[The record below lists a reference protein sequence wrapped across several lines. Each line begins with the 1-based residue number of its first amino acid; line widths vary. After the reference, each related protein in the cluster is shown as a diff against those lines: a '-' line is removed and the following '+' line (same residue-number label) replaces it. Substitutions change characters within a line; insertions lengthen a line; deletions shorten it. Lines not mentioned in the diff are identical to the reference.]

1 VVDDMSA
8 KVTLP
13 SRSLLQGMPYT
24 NAASTDLRSK
34 FEALKRAARIQSQ
47 SPNVALIRKAQK

>member
-1 VVDDMSA
+1 MSA

-24 NAASTDLRSK
+24 NSASTDIK
-34 FEALKRAARIQSQ
+34 ATFARIRAEQQ
-47 SPNVALIRKAQK
+47 PKGKNVAQLRKRTK